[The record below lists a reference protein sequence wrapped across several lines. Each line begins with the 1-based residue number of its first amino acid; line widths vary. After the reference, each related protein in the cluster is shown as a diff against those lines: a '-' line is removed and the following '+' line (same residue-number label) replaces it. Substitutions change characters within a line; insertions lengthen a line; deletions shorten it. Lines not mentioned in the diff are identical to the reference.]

1 MDIDFVLDTV
11 CIWSYIGFRRLTEA
25 LQSFPNDAFAL
36 TVHPYFITP
45 PDDFL
50 PYSLKRSV
58 SPADRTRALRDKLMP
73 YLRETGIFVA
83 FDKLPNVKSG
93 APSHILV
100 QTGFVQNKGLETLEA
115 VFAAYFTH
123 ALDIG
128 QIAVLLQ
135 IAEDLQLNIDVFQS
149 ELEKY
154 YADPHPLPAWR
165 KEGVRGVPS
174 LIFGKKF
181 LITGAQSVKSLIRLI
196 QTARI
201 CFNEVREGKI

>member
-11 CIWSYIGFRRLTEA
+11 CIWSYIGFRRLREA
-25 LQSFPNDAFAL
+25 LQSFPNDAFTL
-36 TVHPYFITP
+36 TVHPYFIAP
-45 PDDFL
+45 PDDFPL
-50 PYSLKRSV
+50 YAPKRSV
-58 SPADRTRALRDKLMP
+58 SPAERTRALRDKLTP

-83 FDKLPNVKSG
+83 FDKLPDVRSS

-100 QTGFVQNKGLETLEA
+100 QAGAAQNKGAETLEA
-115 VFAAYFTH
+115 VFSAYFTQ
-123 ALDIG
+123 AADIG
-128 QIAVLLQ
+128 QISVLLQ
-135 IAEDLQLNIDVFQS
+135 IAENLNLNIDAFQT

-154 YADPHPLPAWR
+154 YADPRPMPAWR

-201 CFNEVREGKI
+201 CFNEI